1 MDYTRSHRCQ
11 CLIFRPSSQ
20 VLQKYLDGDYCSFH
34 AVPIVHPHNLGGCA
48 GVNLKGENQM
58 TTISSQQI
66 VDTKEQY
73 SLAKVLGIWAAVTI
87 PVWCKYFSDPG
98 FACEF
103 VLI

>member
-1 MDYTRSHRCQ
+1 M
-11 CLIFRPSSQ
+11 
-20 VLQKYLDGDYCSFH
+20 
-34 AVPIVHPHNLGGCA
+34 A
-48 GVNLKGENQM
+48 
-58 TTISSQQI
+58 TISSQQT